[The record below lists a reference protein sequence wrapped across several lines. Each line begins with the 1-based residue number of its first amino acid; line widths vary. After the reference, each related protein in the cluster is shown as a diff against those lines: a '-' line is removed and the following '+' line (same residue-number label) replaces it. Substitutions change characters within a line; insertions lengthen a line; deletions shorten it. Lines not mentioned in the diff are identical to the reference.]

1 MKLATF
7 TKNKK
12 TIRASLYI
20 LYEWFFKKKNINL
33 PRNKIEL
40 EKTKTLE
47 EYEVGKLSKKQLKA
61 GRIKIR

>member
-1 MKLATF
+1 MNGF
-7 TKNKK
+7 
-12 TIRASLYI
+12 S
-20 LYEWFFKKKNINL
+20 KKKNINL